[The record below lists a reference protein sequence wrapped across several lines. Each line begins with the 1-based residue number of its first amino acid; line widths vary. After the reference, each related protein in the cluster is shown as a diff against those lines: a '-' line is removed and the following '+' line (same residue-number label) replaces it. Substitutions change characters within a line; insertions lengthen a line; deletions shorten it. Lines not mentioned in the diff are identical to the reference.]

1 MQDSFHPNLLH
12 EHVLYRNAFFTLAS
26 LGLVCGL
33 QPDRG
38 AGGTRSTATSCIA
51 VQALQGACGD
61 NTWLLVWHCLPPPLC
76 LSANSLNIHKFPDG
90 NIQID
95 HQSKIASYPW
105 CKWNKRHF
113 RWTDIHLLYFVAIMW
128 RTFFLNM
135 TFLRYSVPT
144 QENWGNKLTNS
155 VKNFEYRL
163 NLDNNSNISFILLF
177 Y

>member
-38 AGGTRSTATSCIA
+38 AARAARGA
-51 VQALQGACGD
+51 QPHHALQCRPCRARACGD

-90 NIQID
+90 KIQID

-113 RWTDIHLLYFVAIMW
+113 RWTDIHLLYFVSIMW
-128 RTFFLNM
+128 GIFFLNM

-144 QENWGNKLTNS
+144 QENTNS

-163 NLDNNSNISFILLF
+163 NLDNYSNILFILLF
-177 Y
+177 N